1 MYMIKIR
8 TIEDGQQ
15 LYVKDMHK
23 EHNHAVNKA
32 CFEHLPQQ
40 RRITDVDTSAEIT
53 KMLQLKASKK
63 LLQNHVSKVAG
74 KNVLL
79 KNLHNIQAKMAGRSK
94 NDVESLIREM
104 RSVPGATVKV
114 IVDSEDTLNAICY
127 QDMEMRKAFSAYP
140 DLLMLDATYKLNDL
154 RMPVYLL
161 ICVDA
166 DGESEI
172 VGVWIVMNKEKSTIV
187 RMSECFKKHNP
198 NHNQIE
204 VVVIDKDMMERD
216 TLKEQFPRASIQL
229 CLFHTLRAFKREI
242 TTIKMGSHKIR

>member
-1 MYMIKIR
+1 MLTVLQIYY
-8 TIEDGQQ
+8 DPN
-15 LYVKDMHK
+15 MH
-23 EHNHAVNKA
+23 EFTLQA

-53 KMLQLKASKK
+53 KMLQLKANKK

-74 KNVLL
+74 FPCYFRNV
-79 KNLHNIQAKMAGRSK
+79 KDLHNIQAKMAGRSK
-94 NDVESLIREM
+94 NDVEIREM
-104 RSVPGATVKV
+104 RSVPGATVEV
-114 IVDSEDTLNAICY
+114 IVHSEDTLNAIYY

-172 VGVWIVMNKEKSTIV
+172 VVFG
-187 RMSECFKKHNP
+187 
-198 NHNQIE
+198 
-204 VVVIDKDMMERD
+204 
-216 TLKEQFPRASIQL
+216 
-229 CLFHTLRAFKREI
+229 
-242 TTIKMGSHKIR
+242 